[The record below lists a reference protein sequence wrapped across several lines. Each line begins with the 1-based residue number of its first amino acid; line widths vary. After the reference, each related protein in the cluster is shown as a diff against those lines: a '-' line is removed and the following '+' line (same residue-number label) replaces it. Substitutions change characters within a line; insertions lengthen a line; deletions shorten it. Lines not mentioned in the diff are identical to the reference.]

1 MRKEIILLL
10 LGVLLNGSLHAQEYK
25 FEVGGMA
32 GGAFYMGDTNKKVPH
47 TTVMNTAGTSVRTND
62 FFSCTR

>member
-32 GGAFYMGDTNKKVPH
+32 GGAFYMGDTNKNSPFK
-47 TTVMNTAGTSVRTND
+47 
-62 FFSCTR
+62 